1 MMLRII
7 SFDMDG
13 TLVDTTYADKVWLEG
28 IPILY
33 AQEHGMD
40 FDAAREEVRKAYDTI
55 GEGDVRWYELSY
67 WFTRFGLRGSY
78 GDVLDRYMDAIHVY
92 DDVIPV
98 LRYLH
103 ESYGLIVASNAH
115 RDFLTR
121 TLQYVDGFIDHVFSA
136 TSDFREVGKS
146 PDFFM
151 NICQVLGI
159 SPQEMAHI
167 GDHFQFD
174 YVIPSQ
180 VGIHAF
186 FLDREGKKSKIGHRV
201 QSLREFTEKIK
212 GLK

>member
-1 MMLRII
+1 
-7 SFDMDG
+7 
-13 TLVDTTYADKVWLEG
+13 
-28 IPILY
+28 
-33 AQEHGMD
+33 
-40 FDAAREEVRKAYDTI
+40 
-55 GEGDVRWYELSY
+55 
-67 WFTRFGLRGSY
+67 
-78 GDVLDRYMDAIHVY
+78 
-92 DDVIPV
+92 
-98 LRYLH
+98 
-103 ESYGLIVASNAH
+103 
-115 RDFLTR
+115 FLTR

-186 FLDREGKKSKIGHRV
+186 FLDREGKKSKIEHGV
-201 QSLREFTEKIK
+201 QSLREFTEKIEELK
-212 GLK
+212 GTI